1 MGVSSAL
8 STPYT
13 DKFLIS
19 NGPFLESDRS
29 IVLPSLFKLAVTP
42 VVLIYWFI
50 LSTISVGLSPV
61 ISTSTF
67 WVPKLPVISKCNR

>member
-1 MGVSSAL
+1 LGVSSAL

-42 VVLIYWFI
+42 VVLIY
-50 LSTISVGLSPV
+50 
-61 ISTSTF
+61 
-67 WVPKLPVISKCNR
+67 